1 MWLKCSLCSKNCF
14 FPLLPAIFFELPIT
28 RTFFDFVWRFE
39 LSGVNCTEH
48 TKLLWTLCSTLRL
61 VGTRERTTSY
71 CRDRDMQMGFDGL
84 LYIYNLNF
92 YHFLK
97 FTEGKPEV
105 ITNWLFSKQRTHQ
118 LTILWLACVARYA
131 FLPLPG
137 TYDRP
142 HYYPRPMRFGSRGL
156 RKFLRPRQTRRS
168 ESFGLSFSFISLN

>member
-1 MWLKCSLCSKNCF
+1 MEIEA
-14 FPLLPAIFFELPIT
+14 P
-28 RTFFDFVWRFE
+28 
-39 LSGVNCTEH
+39 
-48 TKLLWTLCSTLRL
+48 
-61 VGTRERTTSY
+61 
-71 CRDRDMQMGFDGL
+71 FDGL

-137 TYDRP
+137 TYNRP
-142 HYYPRPMRFGSRGL
+142 HYYARPMRFGSRGL

-168 ESFGLSFSFISLN
+168 ETFWVLTSLVPRRSRLGQSWTLPWAVTSPRDTRRERLFSRPLFPRLRPDNEARENA